1 MVFVTYVTPP
11 PQKERTNS
19 RIYRNACL
27 LGEQARQLKRKINYL
42 TGNPCIYMHMNTHT
56 QKHTHLRKLITYE
69 KIFNSLIINKMQKK
83 IEIKYH
89 FTLIGLRKM

>member
-19 RIYRNACL
+19 RIHRNTCL